1 MKITILFFATL
12 RDKFGKEKT
21 VKLNR
26 NSTRLIEVI
35 SKVDG
40 LKEEIV
46 EEGSIKKMYKILVNG
61 INVEFLDKLDTLVR
75 DGDEICIFP
84 PAGGG

>member
-46 EEGSIKKMYKILVNG
+46 EGGSIKKMYKILVNG